1 MVTRIKLNMK
11 NVWGYYVYFPK
22 EQLEDYLKLDFQ
34 EYLNI
39 YYSETPEHWFV
50 LKNYADIA
58 FAADTDEQK
67 AEVLKNDIFM
77 TDFDYSLMHEKYTLL
92 STMSLPFD
100 DDILRW
106 IAFLYG
112 YNRYF
117 ECIGNPSLEVW
128 LNSKNFNHP
137 FDEPPNENYFNNMG
151 LLELATK
158 FEYGQNACRQMLSSP
173 IKRLFPM

>member
-1 MVTRIKLNMK
+1 MK
-11 NVWGYYVYFPK
+11 NVWGHYVYFPK

-34 EYLNI
+34 EYLNL
-39 YYSETPEHWFV
+39 YYVETPEHWFV
-50 LKNYADIA
+50 LKKGADIA
-58 FAADTDEQK
+58 FAADTDEKK
-67 AEVLKNDIFM
+67 AELLKNDIFM
-77 TDFDYSLMHEKYTLL
+77 TDFNDTLMHEKYSLL
-92 STMSLPFD
+92 CAMSLPFD

-117 ECIGNPSLEVW
+117 EKIGNSPLEVW

-137 FDEPPNENYFNNMG
+137 FDETPNENYFNNMG
-151 LLELATK
+151 LLDLATI
-158 FEYGQNACRQMLSSP
+158 FEHGQKACRDMLNSP

>member
-22 EQLEDYLKLDFQ
+22 EQLEDYLNLDFQ

-50 LKNYADIA
+50 LKKNVDIA
-58 FAADTDEQK
+58 FAADTDEKK
-67 AEVLKNDIFM
+67 AEVLKNDVFM
-77 TDFDYSLMHEKYTLL
+77 TEFDYSLMHEKYSLL
-92 STMSLPFD
+92 CTMSLPFA
-100 DDILRW
+100 DDIRRW
-106 IAFLYG
+106 VAFLYG

-128 LNSKNFNHP
+128 LNSNNFNHP
-137 FDEPPNENYFNNMG
+137 FDEPPTENYFNNMG
-151 LLELATK
+151 LLELAST
-158 FEYGQNACRQMLSSP
+158 FEHGQNACRDMLNSP